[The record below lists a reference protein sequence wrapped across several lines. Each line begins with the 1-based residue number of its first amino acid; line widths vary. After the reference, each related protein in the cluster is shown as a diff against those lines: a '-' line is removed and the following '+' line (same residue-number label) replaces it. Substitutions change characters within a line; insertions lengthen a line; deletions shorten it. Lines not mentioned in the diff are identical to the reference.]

1 MQGSSAPV
9 SIIVCL
15 LKGPPP
21 STTQTQKETLCTIK
35 HTSRNGQD
43 HDRVADGRRGR
54 LRACRR
60 WGTGEE
66 RGKGKVEESDGK
78 QLVFAPASSSSSSA
92 SSRGGMEKPFL
103 SLSLSLSISLSL
115 SLARARACS
124 LSSPFLPRAP
134 LSHTPGA
141 ALRVRR
147 EVRRPDHRRG
157 QGSFL
162 NDSVFSLS
170 SVRRRLAPHFFPSP
184 PLCLSFTPP
193 SSHPPSATPNSQPTP
208 THQKKRGNRSSTHSK
223 KRSRRGETS
232 STSTA
237 ATSSRSA
244 GSTSSSCSRPRRRC
258 SGTGSPRAGATTR
271 RPRSRRTCSVR

>member
-1 MQGSSAPV
+1 MADAAGFEHVDVGALV
-9 SIIVCL
+9 
-15 LKGPPP
+15 K
-21 STTQTQKETLCTIK
+21 KE
-35 HTSRNGQD
+35 
-43 HDRVADGRRGR
+43 V
-54 LRACRR
+54 
-60 WGTGEE
+60 
-66 RGKGKVEESDGK
+66 RGKWKKAMGN
-78 QLVFAPASSSSSSA
+78 SSFLHQRRRRRRRQRRREGA
-92 SSRGGMEKPFL
+92 WKNPFFLFLFL
-103 SLSLSLSISLSL
+103 SLSLSLSLS
-115 SLARARACS
+115 RARACS

-141 ALRVRR
+141 ALRVRQ

>member
-1 MQGSSAPV
+1 MKNALEERAMQGSSAPV

-78 QLVFAPASSSSSSA
+78 QLVFAPASSSSSSSA

-115 SLARARACS
+115 SLSRARLLTLIS
-124 LSSPFLPRAP
+124 FSPSSPPFTHSRGC
-134 LSHTPGA
+134 TPGPT
-141 ALRVRR
+141 R
-147 EVRRPDHRRG
+147 
-157 QGSFL
+157 ST
-162 NDSVFSLS
+162 
-170 SVRRRLAPHFFPSP
+170 
-184 PLCLSFTPP
+184 TP
-193 SSHPPSATPNSQPTP
+193 
-208 THQKKRGNRSSTHSK
+208 
-223 KRSRRGETS
+223 
-232 STSTA
+232 
-237 ATSSRSA
+237 
-244 GSTSSSCSRPRRRC
+244 
-258 SGTGSPRAGATTR
+258 
-271 RPRSRRTCSVR
+271 